1 MVVEVKGGAT
11 VNVTDLRAL
20 KGVLDNDEALMAGLI
35 IMEPLGDVKGR
46 NFTRFMGSTG
56 TLGVLGI
63 EYPRMQILSV
73 EELLDGK
80 RFRTPTVSGR
90 HMLEPR
96 LPGIPAVGV

>member
-20 KGVLDNDEALMAGLI
+20 KGVLDNDQALMAGLI

-46 NFTRFMGSTG
+46 NFTRFMGGAETLEV
-56 TLGVLGI
+56 LGV
-63 EYPRMQILSV
+63 EYPRMQIL
-73 EELLDGK
+73 DGK
-80 RFRTPTVSGR
+80 RFKTPTVSGR

-96 LPGIPAVGV
+96 LPGIPAVGA